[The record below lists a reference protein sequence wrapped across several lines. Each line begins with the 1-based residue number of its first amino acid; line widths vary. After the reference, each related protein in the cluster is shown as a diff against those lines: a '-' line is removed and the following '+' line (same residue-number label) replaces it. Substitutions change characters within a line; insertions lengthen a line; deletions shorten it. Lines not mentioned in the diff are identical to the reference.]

1 MKGTYLGE
9 FQEIVLLSVLVLAQ
23 EAYGVQIQKEIALR
37 SGRTISRGALHS
49 ALSRL
54 VEKGFLDS
62 KFGEATKVR
71 GGKSKKYYEVTNLGK
86 SALQEAEATRREFH
100 KSILDLNWV
109 KFGAA

>member
-9 FQEIVLLSVLVLAQ
+9 FQEIVLLSVMALEK
-23 EAYGVQIQKEIALR
+23 EAYGVKIQKEIAEKTER
-37 SGRTISRGALHS
+37 SISRGALHS

-54 VEKGFLDS
+54 EEKGFLDS

-86 SALQEAEATRREFH
+86 SALKEAEAVRKEFH
-100 KSILDLNWV
+100 KSIGDLSWV
-109 KFGAA
+109 KYSVA